1 MNPPD
6 KTISR
11 KREYPDYPRVGVGAI
26 VIEKDRVLLVCR
38 GIPPSR
44 GLWAIPG
51 GSVEIGETLKEAAE
65 REILEE
71 TGIRIEAERPVYTF
85 DFIEKDEEGKIRFHY
100 VIVDL
105 WARYLGGEVKAAD
118 DAADAKW
125 LAWKEIQNLPVSPNT
140 LRVLRHIGFGS

>member
-1 MNPPD
+1 M
-6 KTISR
+6 KTPHKGKPG

-26 VIEKDRVLLVCR
+26 VIEKERVLLVRR
-38 GIPPSR
+38 GIPPSL

-71 TGIRIEAERPVYTF
+71 TGVRIEADRPVYSF
-85 DFIEKDEEGKIRFHY
+85 DFIERDEDGEIRFHY

-105 WARYLGGEVKAAD
+105 MARYAGGEVRAAD

-125 LAWKEIQNLPVSPNT
+125 LTWKEIECLPVSPNT
-140 LRVLRHIGFGS
+140 LRVLRAVGFGS

>member
-1 MNPPD
+1 MKSPHKGKPG
-6 KTISR
+6 

-26 VIEKDRVLLVCR
+26 VIEKERVLLVRR
-38 GIPPSR
+38 GIPPSL

-71 TGIRIEAERPVYTF
+71 TGVRVEADRPVYSF
-85 DFIEKDEEGKIRFHY
+85 DFIERDEDGEIRFHY

-105 WARYLGGEVKAAD
+105 MARYAGGEVRAAD

-125 LAWKEIQNLPVSPNT
+125 LTWKEIESLPVSPNT
-140 LRVLRHIGFGS
+140 LRVLRAVGFGS

>member
-1 MNPPD
+1 M
-6 KTISR
+6 KSR
-11 KREYPDYPRVGVGAI
+11 HKGRPGKREYPDYPRVGVGAI
-26 VIEKDRVLLVCR
+26 VIEKERVLLVRR
-38 GIPPSR
+38 GIPPSL

-71 TGIRIEAERPVYTF
+71 TGVRIEADRPVYSF
-85 DFIEKDEEGKIRFHY
+85 DFIERDEDGEIRFHY

-105 WARYLGGEVKAAD
+105 MARYAGGEVRAAD

-125 LAWKEIQNLPVSPNT
+125 LTWKEIESLPVSPNT
-140 LRVLRHIGFGS
+140 LRVLRAVGFGS

>member
-1 MNPPD
+1 MKSQHKGRPG
-6 KTISR
+6 

-26 VIEKDRVLLVCR
+26 VIEKERVLLVRR
-38 GIPPSR
+38 GIPPSL

-71 TGIRIEAERPVYTF
+71 TGVRIEADRPVYSF
-85 DFIEKDEEGKIRFHY
+85 DFIERDENGEIRFHY

-105 WARYLGGEVKAAD
+105 MARYAGGEVRAAD

-125 LAWKEIQNLPVSPNT
+125 LTWSEIESLPVSPNT
-140 LRVLRHIGFGS
+140 LRVLRAVGFGS

>member
-1 MNPPD
+1 MNPSEKKKPG
-6 KTISR
+6 
-11 KREYPDYPRVGVGAI
+11 KREYPDHPRVGVGAI

-51 GSVEIGETLKEAAE
+51 GGVEIGETLKDAAE

-71 TGIRIEAERPVYTF
+71 TGIRIEADRPVYSF
-85 DFIEKDEEGKIRFHY
+85 DFIERDDEGEIRFHY
-100 VIVDL
+100 VIVDFM
-105 WARYLGGEVKAAD
+105 ARYLGGEVKAAD

-125 LAWKEIQNLPVSPNT
+125 LTWKEIQALPVSPNT
-140 LRVLRHIGFGS
+140 LRVLRAVGFGS

>member
-1 MNPPD
+1 M
-6 KTISR
+6 KTPHKGKPG

-26 VIEKDRVLLVCR
+26 VIEKERVLLVRR
-38 GIPPSR
+38 GIPPSL

-71 TGIRIEAERPVYTF
+71 TGVRVEADRPVYSF
-85 DFIEKDEEGKIRFHY
+85 DFIERDENGEIRFHY

-105 WARYLGGEVKAAD
+105 MARYAGGEVRAAD

-125 LAWKEIQNLPVSPNT
+125 LTWKEIESLPVSPNT
-140 LRVLRHIGFGS
+140 LRVLRAVGFGS